1 MADRVVIVD
10 GESLTAKLM
19 RFALE
24 DADFEVAI
32 ATRGMDA
39 FDQVLARETSLL
51 ILDVN
56 LPDTDG
62 FTLLSDLRSR
72 RYNGPSIFVTARAD
86 IADKLRGFALGADDY
101 IVKPFEPLEL
111 VARVES
117 VIRRFRRADLMTM
130 GTIVR
135 VGDSELSI
143 GELSYRSDV
152 VETTS
157 LTPTEMRI
165 LEVLMRNPAI
175 AISRERLIER
185 IWGYDFVGE
194 TNRVDVYV
202 RRIRRKIEPD
212 PDRPHYLHTVRGIG
226 YVFRADGDL
235 DLDLTYSPRDLKVVQ
250 PIPA

>member
-1 MADRVVIVD
+1 MADRVVIID
-10 GESLTAKLM
+10 GDSLTAKLM
-19 RFALE
+19 RFTLE
-24 DADFEVAI
+24 DANFEVAI
-32 ATRGMDA
+32 AAGGTDA
-39 FDQVLARETSLL
+39 FDLVLTRETSLV
-51 ILDVN
+51 ILDVT

-62 FTLLSDLRSR
+62 FALLSELRAR
-72 RYNGPSIFVTARAD
+72 RYSGPSIFVTARAD
-86 IADKLRGFALGADDY
+86 IANKLRGFALGADDY
-101 IVKPFEPLEL
+101 IAKPFEPLEL

-117 VIRRFRRADLMTM
+117 VLRRYRRADVMAM

-143 GELSYRSDV
+143 GELSYRSEAI
-152 VETTS
+152 ETTS

-212 PDRPHYLHTVRGIG
+212 PDRPRYLHTVRGIG
-226 YVFRADGDL
+226 YAFRAMGESQVDL
-235 DLDLTYSPRDLKVVQ
+235 PFARRDLKVVER
-250 PIPA
+250 ISA

>member
-19 RFALE
+19 RVALE
-24 DADFEVAI
+24 DANFEVAV
-32 ATRGMDA
+32 ATRGD
-39 FDQVLARETSLL
+39 DSLDLVARETSLL

-62 FTLLSDLRSR
+62 FSLLSDLRAG
-72 RYNGPSIFVTARAD
+72 RYCGPSIFVTARAD
-86 IADKLRGFALGADDY
+86 INDKLRGFALGADDY

-111 VARVES
+111 VARVGS
-117 VIRRFRRADLMTM
+117 VIRRFRRTDTTAM
-130 GTIVR
+130 GTVVR

-143 GELSYRSDV
+143 GELSYRSKS

-157 LTPTEMRI
+157 LTPTEMRL

-185 IWGYDFVGE
+185 TWGYDFVGE
-194 TNRVDVYV
+194 TNRVDVYI

-212 PDRPHYLHTVRGIG
+212 PDRPCYLHTVRGIG
-226 YVFRADGDL
+226 YVFRSENDHDRDRTFA
-235 DLDLTYSPRDLKVVQ
+235 PRSLKVAE

>member
-10 GESLTAKLM
+10 GDSLTAKLM

-24 DADFEVAI
+24 DASFQVAT
-32 ATRGMDA
+32 ATRGIEA
-39 FDQVLARETSLL
+39 FDLVLARETSLI

-62 FTLLSDLRSR
+62 FDLLSELHAR
-72 RYNGPSIFVTARAD
+72 RYCGPSIFVTARSD

-117 VIRRFRRADLMTM
+117 VIRRFRRADLMAM
-130 GTIVR
+130 GTVVR
-135 VGDSELSI
+135 VGDAELSI
-143 GELSYRSDV
+143 GELSYRSDAI
-152 VETTS
+152 EATS

-194 TNRVDVYV
+194 TNRVDVYI

-212 PDRPHYLHTVRGIG
+212 PDRPCYLHTVRGIG
-226 YVFRADGDL
+226 YVFRADADL
-235 DLDLTYSPRDLKVVQ
+235 QLDLTFAPRDLKVVQ
-250 PIPA
+250 SIPA

>member
-1 MADRVVIVD
+1 MADRVVIID
-10 GESLTAKLM
+10 GDSLTAKLM

-24 DADFEVAI
+24 DASFEVAI
-32 ATRGMDA
+32 ASRGIDA
-39 FDQVLARETSLL
+39 FDLVLTRETSLL

-62 FTLLSDLRSR
+62 FALLSELHAR
-72 RYNGPSIFVTARAD
+72 RYSGPSVFVTARGS

-117 VIRRFRRADLMTM
+117 VIRRFRRADLMAM

-143 GELSYRSDV
+143 GELSYRSDA

-194 TNRVDVYV
+194 TNRVDVYI

-212 PDRPHYLHTVRGIG
+212 PDRPRYLHTVRGIG
-226 YVFRADGDL
+226 YVFRADGDIRL
-235 DLDLTYSPRDLKVVQ
+235 DLSFAPRGLKVVQ